1 MNTMLTE
8 HHFDDRAGLFAAL
21 QKHIESQLSQ
31 GLAENSKASIALSGG
46 STPAPLYE
54 SLAQSSA
61 VDWSAMEVTL
71 SDERYVPVDHADSN
85 EAMIHRTLLRGP
97 AAAASFVSLMQS
109 TDSAEQAAQISSDS
123 LAKMQLPLDL
133 LILGM
138 GNDMHT
144 ASLFPDA
151 AELQQAMSPEQQQLC
166 LAIHPASSE
175 YPRLSMS
182 LNMLLNSREIV
193 LLITGEDKYETLQ
206 KALASESTE
215 QAPIAAILQQ
225 STVPVH
231 IYWSP

>member
-1 MNTMLTE
+1 MKATLNE
-8 HHFDDRAGLFAAL
+8 HHFDDRAALFTAL
-21 QKHIESQLSQ
+21 QSHIESNLS
-31 GLAENSKASIALSGG
+31 GAVDARGKASIALSGG

-54 SLAQSSA
+54 ALSQSTA
-61 VDWSAMEVTL
+61 VDWPAVEVTL
-71 SDERYVPVDHADSN
+71 SDERYVPVEHVDSN
-85 EAMIHRTLLRGP
+85 EAMLRRTLLCN
-97 AAAASFVSLMQS
+97 AAANAKLVPLMQIS
-109 TDSAEQAAQISSDS
+109 DDAEQAAATTSNS
-123 LAKMQLPLDL
+123 LASMQLPLDL

-151 AELQQAMSPEQQQLC
+151 PELAQALASDQPQNC
-166 LAIHPASSE
+166 LAIHPASSA

-193 LLITGEDKYETLQ
+193 LLITGQDKLDTLA
-206 KALASESTE
+206 KARTTASIE

-225 STVPVH
+225 GTVPVH